1 MKRTFLMHQGAACGV
16 RLLLALAL
24 VLATLSS
31 VSAQNA
37 TDSAPARRFDPPAGP
52 IVREVP
58 PIDRIEHP
66 ERGAESESG
75 GKSEWE
81 ELWERNAT
89 PNAEEIQRFKERQ
102 QELERE
108 TNATNRTQGSSGG
121 YYREPAPSSGDT
133 IRRRTYYPYLK
144 NGELHRLPR
153 DTYEPY
159 P

>member
-1 MKRTFLMHQGAACGV
+1 MKRKLLIRRGAACGV
-16 RLLLALAL
+16 RLLLAFAL
-24 VLATLSS
+24 VLVALSTA
-31 VSAQNA
+31 SAQNA
-37 TDSAPARRFDPPAGP
+37 TDSSPARRFDLPTGP

-66 ERGAESESG
+66 ERAAETESD
-75 GKSEWE
+75 GKNEWE

-89 PNAEEIQRFKERQ
+89 PGAEEIQRFKERQ

-121 YYREPAPSSGDT
+121 YYREPAPSSGGT